1 MNFNRIHLI
10 SLFFIFSLLSFLFIN
25 FSYAQFGEVA
35 GQLNFNA
42 SIGGSASLPF
52 TLINGGSQ
60 PLKFKIILPTLN
72 TIPNSTTPT
81 FSISQMNGTI
91 PAGGQLTLNVTV
103 YMPSNKNKPGM
114 HWSGILQA
122 IELSNNTLSGSGAI
136 LQQGVAKIVGVTA
149 LKPVGLPIL
158 YLLLIILV
166 IIILI
171 VVFYFVIKKVKKPR
185 FKNKIKLLNN
195 KDKNNLNPNKK
206 SRSKI
211 KKRY

>member
-1 MNFNRIHLI
+1 MYFNRIYLI
-10 SLFFIFSLLSFLFIN
+10 SFFLIFSFLFIN
-25 FSYAQFGEVA
+25 VGYAQFGEVA

-42 SIGGSASLPF
+42 SIGGTASLPF

-60 PLKFKIILPTLN
+60 PLNFKIVLPTLN

-122 IELSNNTLSGSGAI
+122 IELSNNTISGSGAI

-149 LKPVGLPIL
+149 LKPIGLPIL
-158 YLLLIILV
+158 Y
-166 IIILI
+166 IILI
-171 VVFYFVIKKVKKPR
+171 VLGIIILVVILYFIIKKIKKPK
-185 FKNKIKLLNN
+185 FGNKIKLLNN
-195 KDKNNLNPNKK
+195 KEKRTLTSRSLSSKKK
-206 SRSKI
+206 SRSRNK
-211 KKRY
+211 

>member
-10 SLFFIFSLLSFLFIN
+10 SFFLIFSFLFIN
-25 FSYAQFGEVA
+25 LNYAQFGEVA

-52 TLINGGSQ
+52 TLINGGAQS
-60 PLKFKIILPTLN
+60 LNFKIILPTLN

-91 PAGGQLTLNVTV
+91 PPGGQLTLNVTV
-103 YMPSNKNKPGM
+103 FMPSNKNKPGM

-122 IELSNNTLSGSGAI
+122 IELSNTTISGSGAI

-149 LKPVGLPIL
+149 LKPIGLPIL
-158 YLLLIILV
+158 YQILIVLA

-171 VVFYFVIKKVKKPR
+171 IILYLVIKKVKKPK
-185 FKNKIKLLNN
+185 FGNKLKTYNN
-195 KDKNNLNPNKK
+195 KRKRSFKSKVSNKK
-206 SRSKI
+206 LRSRNK
-211 KKRY
+211 

>member
-25 FSYAQFGEVA
+25 ISYAQFGEVA

-60 PLKFKIILPTLN
+60 PLNFKIILPTLN

-103 YMPSNKNKPGM
+103 FMPSNKNKPGM

-122 IELSNNTLSGSGAI
+122 IELSNTTISGSGAI

-158 YLLLIILV
+158 YIILIV
-166 IIILI
+166 LAIIILI
-171 VVFYFVIKKVKKPR
+171 IIIYFVIKKAKKLK
-185 FKNKIKLLNN
+185 FGNKLKVYNN
-195 KDKNNLNPNKK
+195 KKKNGLKYKVSNKK
-206 SRSKI
+206 SRSRNK
-211 KKRY
+211 

>member
-25 FSYAQFGEVA
+25 LNYAQFGEVA

-52 TLINGGSQ
+52 TLINGGSK
-60 PLKFKIILPTLN
+60 PLSFKIILPTLN

-91 PAGGQLTLNVTV
+91 PSGGQLTLNVTV

-122 IELSNNTLSGSGAI
+122 IELSNNTISGSGAI

-149 LKPVGLPIL
+149 LKPVGLSIL
-158 YLLLIILV
+158 YIVLIILAI
-166 IIILI
+166 IIILGLLY
-171 VVFYFVIKKVKKPR
+171 YFVIKKVKKPK
-185 FKNKIKLLNN
+185 FQSKIKQSKRKRTLNS
-195 KDKNNLNPNKK
+195 NKK

-211 KKRY
+211 K